1 MAISKRRT
9 ALSDFISRGTSIHP
23 TGVPNLPSN
32 KCVRTENTQA
42 DGKSTCA
49 QHEPTCRWKSVETHL
64 QDADADVLTIMDSCY
79 AAAVINKNNR
89 RVERSFETLA
99 AAHEYTRQPGPESFT
114 RALID
119 SLTDLHVEPVDT
131 IRPPFDTSRLH
142 DRIMRRMRT
151 MRRKHHIPP
160 LLNRNENRNA
170 RHICLAPLSKNELQP
185 LRQADRTKGI
195 LHLQVVF
202 EKNRELNMEETTRLA
217 SSLAQAAKK
226 TNLNITTLDWVV
238 FEPSAPKIRITVSVH
253 KFLRIW
259 VRNWRDRR
267 RLRNRDRDR
276 ARSQHSSQ
284 RDNNRPLKRL
294 RVSSPAQPHSPLTPP
309 GSS

>member
-1 MAISKRRT
+1 MLLNAS
-9 ALSDFISRGTSIHP
+9 
-23 TGVPNLPSN
+23 SN
-32 KCVRTENTQA
+32 QKVRTQNTQA
-42 DGKSTCA
+42 GDKTTDT

-119 SLTDLHVEPVDT
+119 SLTDLHVEPADT

-185 LRQADRTKGI
+185 IRQTDRAKGI

-202 EKNRELNMEETTRLA
+202 EKNRELDMDETTRLA
-217 SSLAQAAKK
+217 SSLAQAAKS

-267 RLRNRDRDR
+267 RVRDRNRDR
-276 ARSQHSSQ
+276 ARSQHGNQ
-284 RDNNRPLKRL
+284 RDSNRPLKRL
-294 RVSSPAQPHSPLTPP
+294 RVASPARPHSPLTPP
-309 GSS
+309 GNS